1 MFCLFFGSMVLV
13 IMTETENPP
22 EVEKRSGRMGEKR
35 REKGIREE
43 TGIEAGIG
51 IGRKAGTE
59 RVREAGTGSE
69 IGREA
74 GTGAEIVRKAKTGN
88 AIGMGRRKGRATVT
102 VTITEIA
109 TGIVVRE
116 GKG

>member
-1 MFCLFFGSMVLV
+1 MCCLFLGSLVLV
-13 IMTETENPP
+13 IMTENPP

-43 TGIEAGIG
+43 TGIEAGTG
-51 IGRKAGTE
+51 IGKKAGTE
-59 RVREAGTGSE
+59 RVREAGIGSE

-88 AIGMGRRKGRATVT
+88 AIGMGRRKGRGTVT
-102 VTITEIA
+102 VTTIEIA
-109 TGIVVRE
+109 TGIVLRE